1 MINNFYNNFQN
12 CHFKPLSHLPKS
24 IFRVTGFEPVIFYA
38 QDKHDTITLYPI
50 FIKIIKHV
58 KKYIYY
64 YVNKIKKAIIK
75 ANKATAS
82 VKANPKIV

>member
-50 FIKIIKHV
+50 FTE
-58 KKYIYY
+58 KKSKRKKNY